1 MKTYEVE
8 LRALLTKEQHTQ
20 LKKHFDS
27 LATGVENNAD
37 AYVFLT
43 SEYNIK
49 VKRQTSK
56 NTAKITVKKGAEYAS
71 DVEEYELPIA
81 VEDVEKGIALI
92 TALGFEKHIPSVQK
106 RVDYDLGE
114 IMVSLKDVTNW
125 GPHIEAEIVVHTEE
139 ERGKAREKLEKFFQ
153 DLGLQPM
160 TEKET
165 QDLINSIVVRY
176 GMEKV

>member
-165 QDLINSIVVRY
+165 QDLINSIVVKY
-176 GMEKV
+176 DMKPI